1 MKLIDYVII
10 AIVAAIVISVIWY
23 LVKNRKKGCSSC
35 GSYSACP
42 YSGQCEDEKKD
53 KKQENK

>member
-10 AIVAAIVISVIWY
+10 TVVALIIFLVIWY

-35 GSYSACP
+35 KTCSACP
-42 YSGQCEDEKKD
+42 YSGQCNDEKK
-53 KKQENK
+53 KEEQKNQ